1 MSSGTGLI
9 LEHYGHILK
18 HSGHILEHT
27 GGLGLAGKKKKHRV
41 FPYA

>member
-27 GGLGLAGKKKKHRV
+27 GGLGLAGKKKK
-41 FPYA
+41 A